1 MSYLAR
7 LKEKISQDAP
17 DSEGSK
23 VSKAPFV
30 PFVAPPPAPLRD
42 ILSDDLDDWPLADER
57 IKCRDCANRQRKLTQ
72 SPYEWR
78 ATIKN
83 PPVIFAKQANIAN
96 GPQQVNNGTMPE
108 ASRARENKKQQSKLL
123 EADNGER
130 MDTGAASAAGGIDKT
145 MATVGE
151 IDRAENARR

>member
-17 DSEGSK
+17 NPEGSK

-42 ILSDDLDDWPLADER
+42 IFLSDDLGDDWPLPDER
-57 IKCRDCANRQRKLTQ
+57 IKCRDCANWQRKLTQ

-78 ATIKN
+78 ATIKHICTAETLHYE
-83 PPVIFAKQANIAN
+83 PMPDMLKRCGKYQAKGRSN
-96 GPQQVNNGTMPE
+96 G
-108 ASRARENKKQQSKLL
+108 
-123 EADNGER
+123 
-130 MDTGAASAAGGIDKT
+130 
-145 MATVGE
+145 
-151 IDRAENARR
+151 